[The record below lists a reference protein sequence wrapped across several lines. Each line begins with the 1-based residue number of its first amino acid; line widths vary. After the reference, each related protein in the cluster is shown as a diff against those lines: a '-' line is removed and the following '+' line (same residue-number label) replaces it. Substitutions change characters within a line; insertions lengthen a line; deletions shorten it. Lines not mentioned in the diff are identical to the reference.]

1 MGCDPDK
8 ARTHSSWISA
18 RQLLDDNHSTT
29 EHNTRRDLNTL
40 LIPNRFLLG
49 LFDQVEKTY
58 CYSVFILLLLFRTDF
73 GHGYEE
79 NCKVFKIKTYL
90 ALLHLCWTP
99 VVKLFSF
106 TVRHVRSPKEKMSN
120 LDGTLNL
127 TYNAIEILE
136 TWKRRSSCLDLQ
148 KRQRLPTCAP
158 CRLRDIK
165 LQTLQEGGCSQKNS
179 HLTFE
184 NIESLQ
190 AV

>member
-1 MGCDPDK
+1 MHAYGD
-8 ARTHSSWISA
+8 ISVTWWLGNNNYVP
-18 RQLLDDNHSTT
+18 QTKFGNILFLLC
-29 EHNTRRDLNTL
+29 
-40 LIPNRFLLG
+40 FLLG
-49 LFDQVEKTY
+49 LFDSVEKTY

-136 TWKRRSSCLDLQ
+136 TWKRCSSCLDLQ
-148 KRQRLPTCAP
+148 KR
-158 CRLRDIK
+158 
-165 LQTLQEGGCSQKNS
+165 
-179 HLTFE
+179 
-184 NIESLQ
+184 
-190 AV
+190 